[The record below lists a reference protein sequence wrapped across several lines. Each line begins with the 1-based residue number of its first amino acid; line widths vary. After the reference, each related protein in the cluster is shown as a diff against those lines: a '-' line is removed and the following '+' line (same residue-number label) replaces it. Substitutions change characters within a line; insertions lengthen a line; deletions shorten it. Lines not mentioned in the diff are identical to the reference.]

1 MPDCILITLS
11 FLHAQT
17 EAVVAARTD
26 QNYDVVVYFNN
37 QPLRANGAI
46 TLPAFTQ
53 TSSIIFSNGQRIP
66 ANSRGVVNLRIE
78 VLRSG
83 GGGGVVGNSGYNQG
97 YGNNGGYGST
107 TGGYY
112 GSNNGQYGGGQYGQY
127 GQYGTQ
133 GYGNNG
139 GGYGGYGGGYT
150 TPYSNNRYSSTSGFF
165 DFFNR
170 LGK

>member
-1 MPDCILITLS
+1 MSDCILITLS

-78 VLRSG
+78 VLRS